1 MSRTHPGLVNPKHD
15 SETMSNQSPSFPSS
29 GFPGRDQAFS
39 FLGRMPRLSTRAKLI
54 AFVVIGFFGT
64 IALGF
69 ASIGRYVHFGYWR
82 LVWVAAWCVIGLVAA
97 IACAIL
103 FAFLRRRKH
112 RAEAEGKASSGTL
125 YAVVSIAVGV
135 VGSVIIVVSGVYGIA
150 VIRDFAE
157 GPRTMKIT
165 SCQLTQKA
173 HYKPSDNHTEI
184 IDYYDNHFTMT
195 LEDGT
200 TRTLTL
206 ETESSDDLAKYGG
219 ASQTIY
225 ETCKARSGATSLTVD
240 VYSHSWIIV
249 DARVG
254 D

>member
-1 MSRTHPGLVNPKHD
+1 
-15 SETMSNQSPSFPSS
+15 MSNQYPTSPPTGPANRPPASS
-29 GFPGRDQAFS
+29 MIER
-39 FLGRMPRLSTRAKLI
+39 LPRGLSTRANLL

-64 IALGF
+64 IAYAF

-82 LVWVAAWCVIGLVAA
+82 LVWVAAYCIIGLIAA

-103 FAFLRRRKH
+103 VTYLRRRG
-112 RAEAEGKASSGTL
+112 RRVQAGGNASSGKL

-135 VGSVIIVVSGVYGIA
+135 VGIVIAAVSGVYGIA
-150 VIRDFAE
+150 VARDFAE
-157 GPRTMKIT
+157 GPRTIKVT

-173 HYKPSDNHTEI
+173 HYKPSDDHSKV
-184 IDYYDNHFTMT
+184 IDYYDNRITMT

-200 TRTLTL
+200 THTVTL
-206 ETESSDDLAKYGG
+206 ETSDSDDLAKDGG
-219 ASQTIY
+219 VSAFIY

-249 DARVG
+249 DARVE
-254 D
+254 

>member
-1 MSRTHPGLVNPKHD
+1 MSQTHPNLVNPEHV
-15 SETMSNQSPSFPSS
+15 SETMSNQSPFFPSS
-29 GFPGRDQAFS
+29 GFPGRGQASS
-39 FLGRMPRLSTRAKLI
+39 FLGRMPRLSTRANLI

-97 IACAIL
+97 IACAVL
-103 FAFLRRRKH
+103 FAFLRRRKR
-112 RAEAEGKASSGTL
+112 RAEAEGKTSSGTL
-125 YAVVSIAVGV
+125 YTVVSIAVGV
-135 VGSVIIVVSGVYGIA
+135 IGSVVIVVSGVYGIA
-150 VIRDFAE
+150 VIRDFVE
-157 GPRTMKIT
+157 GPHTVKVT
-165 SCQLTQKA
+165 SCQLTQKE
-173 HYKPSDNHTEI
+173 HYKSSDDYSKV
-184 IDYYDNHFTMT
+184 IDYYDNHFAMT

-206 ETESSDDLAKYGG
+206 ETENSDDLAKEGG
-219 ASQTIY
+219 ISAIIY

-249 DARVG
+249 DARVK
-254 D
+254 

>member
-1 MSRTHPGLVNPKHD
+1 MSQTHPGLVNPKHV

-29 GFPGRDQAFS
+29 GFPGRGQAAS
-39 FLGRMPRLSTRAKLI
+39 FLGRMPRLSTRANLI

-97 IACAIL
+97 IACAVL
-103 FAFLRRRKH
+103 FAFLRRRKR
-112 RAEAEGKASSGTL
+112 RAEAEGRTSSGTL
-125 YAVVSIAVGV
+125 YTVVSIAVGV
-135 VGSVIIVVSGVYGIA
+135 IGTVVIVVSGVYGIA

-157 GPRTMKIT
+157 GPHTMKVT

-173 HYKPSDNHTEI
+173 HYKPSDNHSKI

-206 ETESSDDLAKYGG
+206 ETESSDDLAKHGG
-219 ASQTIY
+219 VSQTIY
-225 ETCKARSGATSLTVD
+225 ETCEARSGATSLTVD

-249 DARVG
+249 DARVK
-254 D
+254 

>member
-1 MSRTHPGLVNPKHD
+1 MSRTHPGLVNPKHV
-15 SETMSNQSPSFPSS
+15 SETMSNQSPFFPSS
-29 GFPGRDQAFS
+29 GFPGRSQAAS
-39 FLGRMPRLSTRAKLI
+39 FLGRMPRLSTRANLI

-103 FAFLRRRKH
+103 FAFLRRRKR
-112 RAEAEGKASSGTL
+112 RAEAEGKTSSGTL
-125 YAVVSIAVGV
+125 YTVVSIAVV
-135 VGSVIIVVSGVYGIA
+135 VIGTVVIVVSGVYGIA

-157 GPRTMKIT
+157 GTHTMKVT

-173 HYKPSDNHTEI
+173 HYKPSDNHSKV

-206 ETESSDDLAKYGG
+206 ETESSDDLAKNGG
-219 ASQTIY
+219 VSQTIY

-249 DARVG
+249 DARVK
-254 D
+254 